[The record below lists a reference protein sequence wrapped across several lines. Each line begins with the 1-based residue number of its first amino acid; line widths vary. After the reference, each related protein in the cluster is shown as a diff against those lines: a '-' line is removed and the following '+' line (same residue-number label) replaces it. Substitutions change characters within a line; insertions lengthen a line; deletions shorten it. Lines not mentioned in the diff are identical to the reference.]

1 MFKIDLHIHSVLGK
15 DSIIEPDEL
24 VPIARQAGLD
34 AVCVTEHHDY
44 RLSQP
49 FDEISFKTGFPILR
63 GLEYKAKE
71 GHLLIYGVKMGRGDM
86 PSQMPMQYVI
96 DWVNRRDGVAVPAH
110 PYQRDMFNG
119 CLGDRLSTL
128 NNLWAIETRNG
139 SASDLENSQAD
150 QIADQLKTG
159 KIGGSDAHGPHS
171 IGKAYTVFHEPVTT
185 ITNLIFA
192 LKKQNYTTQDRL
204 PSPSKERRE

>member
-15 DSIIEPDEL
+15 DSLIEPDEL

-44 RLSQP
+44 SLSQP
-49 FDEISFKTGFPILR
+49 FDEISLKTGFPILR

-71 GHLLIYGVKMGRGDM
+71 GHLLVYGVKMGRSDM

-96 DWVNRRDGVAVPAH
+96 DWVNSRNGVAVPAH

-128 NNLWAIETRNG
+128 NNLWAIETLNG
-139 SASDLENSQAD
+139 SASESENSQAD
-150 QIADQLKTG
+150 QVADQLKTG
-159 KIGGSDAHGPHS
+159 KVGGSDAHGPIN
-171 IGKAYTVFHEPVTT
+171 IGKTYTVFQDPVRTT
-185 ITNLIFA
+185 AELVSA
-192 LKKQNYTTQDRL
+192 LKKQNYFTEHRL
-204 PSPSKERRE
+204 QSLSKK